1 MERKRRAAVSD
12 RIIRTRD
19 PDVSAPKSWEKE
31 RRIGEKEGKKQI
43 RERIRIQ
50 GGEQRRRESLQ
61 IRWRC
66 EEPWRRIVKKALREN
81 KSAVGT
87 SALRAAG

>member
-1 MERKRRAAVSD
+1 METKRRAAVSD

-19 PDVSAPKSWEKE
+19 LDVSVPKSWKKE
-31 RRIGEKEGKKQI
+31 RRMGQKEGKKQI

-66 EEPWRRIVKKALREN
+66 EEPWRERTIVKKALTEN
-81 KSAVGT
+81 KSR
-87 SALRAAG
+87 L